1 MEGKLFFLYDKAN
14 LGSLGIEV
22 DLSTFLSI
30 SINNRQRGTLI
41 IQTKL
46 LDRKP
51 TLLYAVLSSL
61 LKLL

>member
-1 MEGKLFFLYDKAN
+1 MIKAD

-22 DLSTFLSI
+22 DLSTFLSV

-51 TLLYAVLSSL
+51 SLLYTALSSP